1 MRLKKKLC
9 VANKEKAKSLS
20 NLCPVVSS
28 CLLFA
33 LSTWR
38 LIDAKLSI
46 KTNTTDTKKLRTP
59 KGRIKCSYLHPRLRL
74 NCCLKRK
81 RIRISTSLI
90 RKKYSVESKKEK
102 NLGKVS
108 DNDFVQVYLLP

>member
-1 MRLKKKLC
+1 MVQIVTNLRLCHYDSHATEEEVMRGKQGKGKL
-9 VANKEKAKSLS
+9 LI

-81 RIRISTSLI
+81 RIRIS
-90 RKKYSVESKKEK
+90 
-102 NLGKVS
+102 KV
-108 DNDFVQVYLLP
+108 